1 MADYYVDG
9 SGDAIP
15 VLVNLNAYKGVPPLE
30 PLTVLQAV
38 SSAWMTNSPVTLD
51 AMKTYLRVDDS
62 ADDAL
67 ITSLMTAA
75 ASYCQDVANN
85 FFVDTSVTV
94 TYADFP
100 QSGLQGFSV
109 PSWASSPVSLAPLPA
124 ITYYD
129 TDGTPQTLAVGA
141 ELTVFKHG
149 SGLVIESVSGEWPD
163 DYDRTGPR
171 PISLVY
177 GVTADTSLAVIQQ
190 FAVAMQ
196 MLVGHWYA
204 TRDAVCDGNPKE
216 IPFGVNALLQNNT
229 FYGGLS

>member
-30 PLTVLQAV
+30 PLRISKAV
-38 SSAWMTNSPVTLD
+38 STGWLTESPISLD
-51 AMKTYLRVDDS
+51 DMKTYLRVDGNDE
-62 ADDAL
+62 DGL
-67 ITSLMTAA
+67 ITDLMHAA
-75 ASYCQDVANN
+75 VTYCQDVSNN
-85 FFVDTSVTV
+85 AHISTTVTV
-94 TYADFP
+94 TFADFP
-100 QSGLQGFSV
+100 PSGVQALGV
-109 PSWASSPVSLAPLPA
+109 PAWSHLPVRSPAPS

-129 TDGTPQTLAVGA
+129 TAGVQQTLADITDIRFYAYGN
-141 ELTVFKHG
+141 TVVV
-149 SGLVIESVSGEWPD
+149 LPTSGEWPS
-163 DYDRTGPR
+163 DYDRTGPH
-171 PISLVY
+171 PIVLTY
-177 GVTADTSLAVIQQ
+177 TIQSEPTDASDRQ
-190 FAVAMQ
+190 FFVAMQ